1 MMVLSSTYV
10 GFEYGETKLLSKTAS
25 VPGACWSLLYAVE
38 IEKGVKFD
46 LEKTVEQLGLEAI
59 ISATV
64 GEIGEKGAAIP
75 APGASFLFQFRVTVQ
90 PKKRHC

>member
-1 MMVLSSTYV
+1 MVLSSTYV

-38 IEKGVKFD
+38 IEKGVKVA
-46 LEKTVEQLGLEAI
+46 VEQLGLEAAMI
-59 ISATV
+59 DATV
-64 GEIGEKGAAIP
+64 GKRGAAIP